1 MLVELE
7 RLSLWISFQSSGCLF
22 ELHRQVNFE
31 LHISSL
37 EQMLLYLAAAGHNK
51 HTFAIWKYLQDIKI
65 LCPCLENKYKKGSFT
80 IDRNDKLFW
89 SGTFYDQ
96 VTEQT
101 LMQSSKFQEGLI
113 NITYNNAAQTKW
125 LLLSHIVANYTDGDV
140 NREYMIEVG
149 GKF

>member
-1 MLVELE
+1 
-7 RLSLWISFQSSGCLF
+7 
-22 ELHRQVNFE
+22 
-31 LHISSL
+31 
-37 EQMLLYLAAAGHNK
+37 MLLYLAAASHNK
-51 HTFAIWKYLQDIKI
+51 HTVAIWKYLQDIKI
-65 LCPCLENKYKKGSFT
+65 LCPCLENKYEKGSFT

-113 NITYNNAAQTKW
+113 NITYNDAAQTKW

-140 NREYMIEVG
+140 NKEYMIEVG